1 MRKKIHVL
9 DVMPII
15 IMLGLFVFF
24 AIGSHGNTITL
35 FNIKIL

>member
-15 IMLGLFVFF
+15 IMLGLFCNW
-24 AIGSHGNTITL
+24 ISWEYH
-35 FNIKIL
+35 NII